1 MDKIEGELPQELI
14 DLGGELEFNFGFP
27 AHREGR
33 FFDGEPLPFW
43 VISAMMHISTSRDP
57 SIVTHLSF
65 LLLAELPLADEA
77 LARKQFRL
85 LSKKVWGYEDAL
97 EPTFERKAPVAIWSQ
112 HQHIIIDSLPLCDFA
127 FPQLI
132 HPIES
137 REMWSNIDDILS
149 DLDLDLQFFTAV
161 TGETLER
168 EQLEKAVEQAFTL
181 ERMML
186 ARSGRSRI
194 LEEQLAS
201 HFQLPCRADG
211 TSIDREGFLK
221 LMDE

>member
-1 MDKIEGELPQELI
+1 
-14 DLGGELEFNFGFP
+14 
-27 AHREGR
+27 
-33 FFDGEPLPFW
+33 
-43 VISAMMHISTSRDP
+43 
-57 SIVTHLSF
+57 
-65 LLLAELPLADEA
+65 LLAELPLADEA

-137 REMWSNIDDILS
+137 REMWSNIDDILG
-149 DLDLDLQFFTAV
+149 DLDLDLRFFTAV
-161 TGETLER
+161 TGETLQR
-168 EQLEKAVEQAFTL
+168 EQLEKAAERAFTL

-186 ARSGRSRI
+186 A
-194 LEEQLAS
+194 
-201 HFQLPCRADG
+201 
-211 TSIDREGFLK
+211 
-221 LMDE
+221 